1 MRKGSYPKGSGRA
14 GGATAIRSR
23 TRDPAAA
30 LSWSP
35 GMGPRPDEIPHET
48 SEEAMQTFT
57 ERHAAQK
64 RAERHN
70 ATMLWY
76 ASMVYWFGT
85 GALGVFKLLVH

>member
-1 MRKGSYPKGSGRA
+1 
-14 GGATAIRSR
+14 
-23 TRDPAAA
+23 
-30 LSWSP
+30 
-35 GMGPRPDEIPHET
+35 
-48 SEEAMQTFT
+48 MQTFT